1 MSMEGRGGFLH
12 EVKSD
17 EKVSGT
23 SCLWKVVV
31 ESLLVGTSDEIVSGT
46 SCISKVVMV
55 FFMEAHQTKL

>member
-46 SCISKVVMV
+46 SCIKKVMV
-55 FFMEAHQTKL
+55 CLFMQAHLTK